1 MMRKIMVAASA
12 VALLAAST
20 MAALAAEASG
30 KIQSVD
36 PAAGTVTLADGNTYM
51 LPQNFDAASLQVGQ
65 GVTITYEPGANGT
78 MTATAVMPN
87 T

>member
-20 MAALAAEASG
+20 MAALASEASG

-36 PAAGTVTLADGNTYM
+36 PAAGTVTLADGNTYT
-51 LPQNFDAASLQVGQ
+51 LPQDFDAASLQVGQ
-65 GVTITYEPGANGT
+65 DVTITYEPGANGT
-78 MTATAVMPN
+78 MTATTVMPN